1 MIVVRWLKREAFI
14 LAELNSLVQQ
24 NKVVAFRVI
33 SCLVCRKIV
42 FGNKVQVL
50 LNMLKISLD
59 DLEKNLVVEEMSNKD
74 TLVNS
79 SD

>member
-1 MIVVRWLKREAFI
+1 
-14 LAELNSLVQQ
+14 
-24 NKVVAFRVI
+24 VAFRVI

>member
-1 MIVVRWLKREAFI
+1 
-14 LAELNSLVQQ
+14 
-24 NKVVAFRVI
+24 VAFRVI

-42 FGNKVQVL
+42 FENKVQVL